1 MNYYQISKSRDKKD
15 IKRELKAEMKRLLLV
30 RSDLIDGDDIQE
42 VVNSTK
48 DFFKNRFGEQK
59 WLVKKKKY

>member
-48 DFFKNRFGEQK
+48 DFFKNKFGEQK
-59 WLVKKKKY
+59 

>member
-1 MNYYQISKSRDKKD
+1 MNYYQMSKQKDKKD

-30 RSDLIDGDDIQE
+30 RCDVIDGDDIQE

-48 DFFKNRFGEQK
+48 DFFKNKFGENK
-59 WLVKKKKY
+59 NDK

>member
-59 WLVKKKKY
+59 W

>member
-48 DFFKNRFGEQK
+48 DFFKNKFGEQK
-59 WLVKKKKY
+59 W

>member
-1 MNYYQISKSRDKKD
+1 MNYYKMSKQKDKKD

-48 DFFKNRFGEQK
+48 DFFKNKFGEQK
-59 WLVKKKKY
+59 W

>member
-1 MNYYQISKSRDKKD
+1 MDYYQISKSRDKKD

-48 DFFKNRFGEQK
+48 DFFKNRLGEQK
-59 WLVKKKKY
+59 